1 LKPFAETE
9 IKMMKSDECE
19 ETLFS
24 VMAEMDGEAPIL
36 SPDQTARHVTGCER
50 CRAEIERQTA
60 AVNLLQK
67 QKRQTAGAIDLWLE
81 IEKRIPEKPTSE
93 AVRAPYFFFLLGTI
107 LVTYKLLEMLP
118 AQDWGFWFKLA
129 PIIFVV
135 ALFYFFRENP
145 FKINTELKLEG

>member
-1 LKPFAETE
+1 
-9 IKMMKSDECE
+9 MKLDACE

-24 VMAEMDGEAPIL
+24 VMAEMDGETPIL
-36 SPDQTARHVTGCER
+36 SPEQTARHVTGCER
-50 CRAEIERQTA
+50 CRAEIERQKA

-67 QKRQTAGAIDLWLE
+67 QKRQTTNAIDLWLE
-81 IEKRIPEKPTSE
+81 VEKRIRDQPTSE
-93 AVRAPYFFFLLGTI
+93 LVPARYFFFPLGAI
-107 LVTYKLLEMLP
+107 LVIYKLFEMIP

-129 PIIFVV
+129 PLVFVA